1 MAEIVG
7 ATNTQTANNQRVS
20 GMHRMVMFRAK
31 IRAKKKPKASRE
43 AVWVKIKHLR
53 AEGKSQSQ
61 AVATALSTARE
72 GRLGPKGGY
81 RR

>member
-31 IRAKKKPKASRE
+31 KKPKASRE
-43 AVWVKIKHLR
+43 AVGVKIKHLM

-61 AVATALSTARE
+61 AVATALSMARA